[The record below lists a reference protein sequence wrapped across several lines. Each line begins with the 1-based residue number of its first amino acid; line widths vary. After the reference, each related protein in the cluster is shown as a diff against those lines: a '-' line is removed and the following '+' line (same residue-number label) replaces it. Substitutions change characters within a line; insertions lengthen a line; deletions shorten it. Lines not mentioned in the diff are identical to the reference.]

1 MLTGDFDLVLQT
13 AGQEGPQYAHH
24 QFPVLAGSCVKVRF
38 RFQTDEFP
46 SYYGTKFNDYYS
58 VTLKHQSASGLVTL
72 VAETKSMNAFP

>member
-1 MLTGDFDLVLQT
+1 MLTAGDFDLVLQT

-58 VTLKHQSASGLVTL
+58 VTSSTSRLQVLLRLLLKQRA
-72 VAETKSMNAFP
+72 